1 MRCLCGLFLTAAFLI
16 PAAVVQAGE
25 GPDDRALSSNPS
37 LSVIGKAPAFTLL
50 DTSGKTVQLADYHGQ
65 VLLLAFVFT
74 SCPGVCPMISRQM
87 ALLQGALKQGH
98 LFGSQASM
106 VSVTVD
112 PETDTAPVLEK
123 YARSYGADPSGWKF
137 LREAPQKIK
146 VTLKA
151 YDEWTRRLPKGDL
164 DHPAR
169 VYLIDQQG
177 DIREIYSLA
186 FFNEKQAFIDVDTL
200 IKLPQR

>member
-1 MRCLCGLFLTAAFLI
+1 MRRLCGLVLAAAILI
-16 PAAVVQAGE
+16 PEAVVQAGE

-50 DTSGKTVQLADYHGQ
+50 DTSGKTVRLADYHGQ
-65 VLLLAFVFT
+65 VVLLAFVFT
-74 SCPGVCPMISRQM
+74 SCPGVCPMISMQM
-87 ALLQGALKQGH
+87 ALLQGALKESH
-98 LFGSQASM
+98 MFGRQASM

-112 PETDTAPVLEK
+112 PEIDTAPVLEK
-123 YARSYGADPSGWKF
+123 YANSYGADPSGWKF

-151 YDEWTRRLPKGDL
+151 YDEWTKRLPKGDL

-169 VYLIDQQG
+169 VYLIDQKS
-177 DIREIYSLA
+177 DIREIYSLS
-186 FFNEKQAFIDVDTL
+186 FFNEKQAHLDIL
-200 IKLPQR
+200 ALMNERQ

>member
-1 MRCLCGLFLTAAFLI
+1 MRYGFTLVLASALLVSSVA
-16 PAAVVQAGE
+16 PHAGE
-25 GPDDRALSSNPS
+25 PSGDRTLSSNPS

-50 DTSGKTVQLADYHGQ
+50 DTSGKTVRLADYHGQ
-65 VLLLAFVFT
+65 VVLLAFVFT
-74 SCPGVCPMISRQM
+74 SCPGVCPLISRQM
-87 ALLQGALKQGH
+87 ALLQEALKEGH
-98 LFGSQASM
+98 VFGRQASM
-106 VSVTVD
+106 VSITVD
-112 PETDTAPVLEK
+112 PETDTAPVLAK
-123 YARSYGADPSGWKF
+123 YANFYGADPSGWKF

-186 FFNEKQAFIDVDTL
+186 FFNEKQAHLDIL
-200 IKLPQR
+200 ALMKKMH